1 MLGADRCG
9 HETSIVHGRLQVVCR
24 RELLKIAGA
33 LLPGRAALRSRRWA
47 CGRTGAAILPRSSP
61 VARRARP
68 RSFDSTIAISPRIR
82 HGSRSSFAPRPMFA
96 TSQVVR
102 VIAGARLDVPSLKA
116 LLAAPFDNALII
128 EAGNLRPDSG
138 LRKVFE
144 TNRSAAA
151 LPCYGDERTL
161 AALIDAELA
170 EAGLHIDRETRTY
183 LMTRL
188 GADQALSRSEVTKL
202 ALYAKGAREVTPED
216 IEAIVGDA
224 AETALETFVYA
235 ASGGDPAEALR
246 EMQRL
251 AAVRHRE
258 SVGADRARPALHAVA
273 QGSSGAS
280 PRRKRRSGDQVASP
294 APALQARER
303 CSWRIAAASVPTRLA
318 HLLPLDPGNDQP
330 VETFARARGRACRA
344 ASVRHSPPGFD
355 GRHRRCFYAR
365 LEETE
370 GRPWTSAAISLS
382 FATSSSCCS
391 RSAPSGVAGSCSHLD
406 ARAISIST

>member
-1 MLGADRCG
+1 MVAYKSSAVASFLKSP
-9 HETSIVHGRLQVVCR
+9 EPSCR
-24 RELLKIAGA
+24 AVLLYGPDAGLVA
-33 LLPGRAALRSRRWA
+33 ERASDL
-47 CGRTGAAILPRSSP
+47 AATF
-61 VARRARP
+61 ARRAAGETEIVRLDDRDLAEDP
-68 RSFDSTIAISPRIR
+68 ARIEVELR
-82 HGSRSSFAPRPMFA
+82 TRPMFA

-102 VIAGARLDVPSLKA
+102 VIASTRLDLPSLKA

-161 AALIDAELA
+161 AALIDAALA

-251 AAVRHRE
+251 AASGTESQSALIALGRHFPE
-258 SVGADRARPALHAVA
+258 LH
-273 QGSSGAS
+273 
-280 PRRKRRSGDQVASP
+280 KVASAQAQRASSDQAIKSLRPRPHLKRASDFLAHCRRLGP
-294 APALQARER
+294 A
-303 CSWRIAAASVPTRLA
+303 RLA
-318 HLLPLDPGNDQP
+318 HLLPLIQ
-330 VETFARARGRACRA
+330 ETMNRSRR
-344 ASVRHSPPGFD
+344 SPELE
-355 GRHRRCFYAR
+355 CALAER
-365 LEETE
+365 LLLTL
-370 GRPWTSAAISLS
+370 TS
-382 FATSSSCCS
+382 
-391 RSAPSGVAGSCSHLD
+391 RV
-406 ARAISIST
+406 